1 MKNLITAGALA
12 LALSTAASLTLSA
25 PSMASD
31 MGAMYKA
38 GDITILNPWARA
50 TPGKPRNG
58 GAYLTIKG
66 GASGDELT
74 GVESDV
80 AKRTEIHGHKNEN
93 GIMKMY
99 KADGVPVPAGGMA
112 MLKPGGFHVM
122 LMKLKHALKEGES
135 FPLTLHFA
143 KAGKVTVKVKIMSVG
158 AMNAG
163 KGGGHGDHGS
173 HGQHGKM
180 KK

>member
-12 LALSTAASLTLSA
+12 LVLSTAVSLTLSTSSRA
-25 PSMASD
+25 ADMA
-31 MGAMYKA
+31 GMYKA
-38 GDITILNPWARA
+38 GDITIINPWARA

-80 AKRTEIHGHKNEN
+80 AKKTQLHGHNNEN
-93 GIMKMY
+93 GVMKMRQV
-99 KADGVPVPAGGMA
+99 KAITVPAGGMA
-112 MLKPGGFHVM
+112 MLQPGGYHVM
-122 LMKLKHALKEGES
+122 LMKLKYALKEGES
-135 FPLTLHFA
+135 FPLILHFA
-143 KAGKVTVKVKIMSVG
+143 KAGKVTVEVRIMSVG

-163 KGGGHGDHGS
+163 KNTG
-173 HGQHGKM
+173 HGKM
-180 KK
+180 KMKH